1 MQAHADRFDPVM
13 SMLNQIRDAGFDG
26 IGGLLLAMMDSD
38 NNHIRRR
45 FSNLVASPT
54 AVRFASIVH
63 NHGLGNG
70 SPLTKLLTQIDEAG
84 INGIDGFL
92 HSMMESREDPVQRK
106 FSDLIAG
113 PTAARFATMVH
124 EARNSTIIDK
134 VVAEMTREA
143 DVIRKDK
150 QCQIGS
156 KGVTPEFIRA
166 FSFQSLGLRFAA
178 LAPTLWRLVCSLGDI
193 SQDTANQYLESPPE
207 GPEELEEPELEDPEP
222 LPNSEARPNEKKHK
236 AKEKVLAAIM
246 VISELAFTRSRNCN
260 AMQMMIGYYLFST
273 RTGKRVI
280 GVLNHLGISVSYDT
294 VRLALQANAVKVQAL
309 ITQRAQQEP
318 IALTYDNLVTKHHAA
333 TETLLNK
340 SHMQNFTACG
350 VIFLKL
356 TSSLAERLGKS
367 TDTPAPE
374 RYLPGETSEA
384 ARARRRRP
392 APRKDNNPGL
402 STSLLI
408 KPNPDW
414 ASLKAADIVNV
425 EADQKYWSLVA
436 KALMCRV
443 LKKYFPNE
451 MKQSEKEARIAP
463 ISMPQLYKI
472 TPGASDMYTLA
483 TLDIDEGTIDG
494 NIDVLETVATEQLG
508 LTLDGMADGRL
519 IPTSGDQ
526 MTVAR
531 IVSGQFLRTRDF
543 PEHRML
549 WVKTLSGMLHT
560 RMALIHAIYL
570 SHPGR
575 PDGRDPA
582 SLSKF
587 VKLLGR
593 TKIKEGCPNLNA
605 SHELLQQVGEGHVLA
620 ALIERTNAGGLDGLR
635 AKVASGQW
643 KSAVDSI
650 VDDDWLRLDFVD
662 RLREDARNGAEIE
675 VGNCDDPPVP
685 GETRKHAETREKK
698 AKKDEESGRR
708 DIAFENALLLMQQA
722 LLYEDYHD
730 ALRCGDSGR
739 LERSSDML
747 CVMFQG
753 LSKLKN
759 YRHLSLDFKAS
770 RVKEWTEE
778 MRELW
783 LLNCVV
789 NLTGKDGKFLA
800 IDEFNE
806 WIVRAVKDVYNTSGT
821 IQSSN
826 FTLNV
831 VSPNVIPLHHA
842 SRKVLE
848 SSGAPTYGYKH
859 ARVDDTRDVKAI
871 VSHLLD
877 EKVFCYTPGR
887 ESTIDE
893 DLRSIPSTDLY
904 STGVDA
910 IRGGV
915 VLERYIEKKLA
926 LIAGELG
933 GFDDE
938 GAANLN
944 DVDAAIEEQE
954 GLFSSREPR
963 WSFDEESFSLEDW
976 P

>member
-1 MQAHADRFDPVM
+1 M
-13 SMLNQIRDAGFDG
+13 SVLDQIHGAGFHG

-38 NNHIRRR
+38 NIHVRRR
-45 FSNLVASPT
+45 LSNLVASET
-54 AVRFASIVH
+54 AVRFASIVQ
-63 NHGLGNG
+63 NHGNG
-70 SPLTKLLTQIDEAG
+70 TPMTKILTQIEHAG
-84 INGIDGFL
+84 FEGVDGLL
-92 HSMMESREDPVQRK
+92 HSMMESREEPVKRQ
-106 FSDLIAG
+106 FSDLISG
-113 PTAARFATMVH
+113 RTAARFATMVH
-124 EARNSTIIDK
+124 GSRNST
-134 VVAEMTREA
+134 VFEQFLAEMVREA
-143 DVIRKDK
+143 EDIRQDK
-150 QCQIGS
+150 QCHIGS
-156 KGVTPEFIRA
+156 KGVTPEFIQS
-166 FSFQSLGLRFAA
+166 FSFQSLGRRFAA
-178 LAPTLWRLVCSLGDI
+178 LAPTLWHLVCSLGDVDMETA
-193 SQDTANQYLESPPE
+193 SQYFDTPPD
-207 GPEELEEPELEDPEP
+207 GTDELEDTEDPEP
-222 LPNSEARPNEKKHK
+222 LENSDVRPNKKKHQ

-246 VISELAFTRSRNCN
+246 VIAELAFTRSRKCN

-294 VRLALQANAVKVQAL
+294 VRLALQGNAAKVQSS
-309 ITQRAQQEP
+309 ITQRACQEP
-318 IALTYDNLVTKHHAA
+318 IALTYDNLATKHHAA

-340 SHMQNFTACG
+340 SHMQCFTACG
-350 VIFLKL
+350 VIFLRL
-356 TSSLAERLGKS
+356 TSSLAKRLGKA
-367 TDTPAPE
+367 TENPAPE
-374 RYLPGETSEA
+374 RSLPGESSGA

-392 APRKDNNPGL
+392 AVEADNKPGL
-402 STSLLI
+402 PINLLM

-414 ASLKAADIVNV
+414 ASLTEADIVNT
-425 EADQKYWSLVA
+425 EADQQYWSPIA

-443 LKKYFPNE
+443 LKRWFPEE
-451 MKQSEKEARIAP
+451 MKQSEEAAGIGP
-463 ISMPQLYKI
+463 ITKPQLYKI
-472 TPGASDMYTLA
+472 SSGASDMHTLA

-494 NIDVLETVATEQLG
+494 NLAVLETLATEQLG
-508 LTLDGMADGRL
+508 LTLDELADGRL
-519 IPTSGDQ
+519 IPVSGDQ
-526 MTVAR
+526 MTIAR
-531 IVSGQFLRTRDF
+531 IVSGQFLRIRDF

-549 WVKTLSGMLHT
+549 WAKPLSGMLHT
-560 RMALIHAIYL
+560 RMAMIHAIYL

-605 SHELLQQVGEGHVLA
+605 SHELLQQVCEGHVLA
-620 ALIERTNAGGLDGLR
+620 ALIERTKAGGFEGLR
-635 AKVASGQW
+635 AKVASGEW
-643 KSAVDSI
+643 KRAVDSI
-650 VDDDWLRLDFVD
+650 VDEDWLRLDYVD
-662 RLREDARNGAEIE
+662 RLRETARDEAQIE
-675 VGNCDDPPVP
+675 VATCDDPPIP
-685 GETRKHAETREKK
+685 GETRKQAETRQKK
-698 AKKDEESGRR
+698 AKKDAEFGRR

-722 LLYEDYHD
+722 LVYQDYHD
-730 ALRCGDSGR
+730 ALRSGDSGR
-739 LERSSDML
+739 LERSSDMF

-753 LSKLKN
+753 LSKLMN

-770 RVKEWTEE
+770 RAKEWTDE

-789 NLTGKDGKFLA
+789 NLDGKDGKFLA

-806 WIVRAVKDVYNTSGT
+806 WIVRSVKDVYNPSGT

-826 FTLNV
+826 FTLNI

-842 SRKVLE
+842 SRNVLE

-859 ARVDDTRDVKAI
+859 ARVDDTRDIRAI
-871 VSHLLD
+871 VSQLLE

-887 ESTIDE
+887 ETTIEE

-904 STGVDA
+904 CRGVDA

-915 VLERYIEKKLA
+915 VLERYVQKKLA

-938 GAANLN
+938 GGATSN
-944 DVDAAIEEQE
+944 DMDAACEEQE

-963 WSFDEESFSLEDW
+963 WSFDEDSISLQD
-976 P
+976 